1 MSRQKDEP
9 DLTSQRKHSVLTEQL
24 QRDIVVLSNSA
35 RDGGE
40 VRASIASYIAAINAL
55 PASAVIRA
63 SQEIRT
69 TGELYRIW
77 EPPSGRLSSF
87 SDWLEFLSGKPRN
100 SILDRQLAVL
110 SDNPLLGYLFI
121 FHGDGRIR
129 EAALKC
135 LDEPPTSSFAFAS
148 LAYSL
153 NDWVEQV
160 REAALHAVEQLFPR
174 TSAAIIAEAAF
185 FLLPQTQHL
194 KRWGDRE
201 RQCLDTALYRPDV
214 LQTLAD
220 RLMQRPTGRVS
231 KVLRQALRHPGLDDA
246 LPRLARDA
254 ALPHIRAIALETL
267 IRRRASWNIGHS
279 YEWIDKR
286 YNLRKRVP
294 QFDQRPIE
302 HGFDIETLLADGA
315 VDHASAVRKVVA
327 QALIDLGQTL
337 SPAMKRIGHTLSE
350 DESAAVR
357 SRATFFVKGSSSQNT
372 DDPMS

>member
-1 MSRQKDEP
+1 MSRQEDDP
-9 DLTSQRKHSVLTEQL
+9 DLISPPKHSVLTEQL
-24 QRDIVVLSNSA
+24 QRDIVALSNSA

-40 VRASIASYIAAINAL
+40 VHASLASYITAINAL

-87 SDWLEFLSGKPRN
+87 SDWLEFVSGKPRK
-100 SILDRQLAVL
+100 SMLDRQLAAL
-110 SDNPLLGYLFI
+110 SDSPSLAYLFI

-129 EAALKC
+129 EAALRG
-135 LDEPPTSSFAFAS
+135 LDEPPAGSFAFAS

-160 REAALHAVEQLFPR
+160 REAALHAIERLFPR
-174 TSAAIIAEAAF
+174 TSADIIAEAAF
-185 FLLPQTQHL
+185 FLLPQKQHL

-201 RQCLDTALYRPDV
+201 RQYLDAALYRPDV

-220 RLMQRPTGRVS
+220 RLMQRPTGRVGR
-231 KVLRQALRHPGLDDA
+231 VLRQALRHPGLDEA

-267 IRRRASWNIGHS
+267 IRRRATWNIGHS

-286 YNLRKRVP
+286 FNLRKRVP
-294 QFDQRPIE
+294 RFDQRPIE
-302 HGFDIETLLADGA
+302 HRLDIEMLLAEGA
-315 VDHASAVRKVVA
+315 GDHASAVRKVVA
-327 QALIDLGQTL
+327 QLLIDLRHTL
-337 SPAMKRIGHTLSE
+337 SPAMKRVGHALSE
-350 DESAAVR
+350 DESSAIR
-357 SRATFFVKGSSSQNT
+357 SRAAYFLKGSSSQNT